1 MVLRITGSEI
11 LDRSIRNFLGISAS
25 DDQNKNHL
33 QMPNDL
39 TRILD
44 AIGSI
49 CNWLSDKEAM
59 IPANEFKYF
68 SKMLT
73 NILSADELI
82 LIYYFINVSDGV
94 RYISSISKVIDFV
107 PMDRESTTFQNAQS
121 LLKR

>member
-1 MVLRITGSEI
+1 MT
-11 LDRSIRNFLGISAS
+11 
-25 DDQNKNHL
+25 
-33 QMPNDL
+33 NDL

-49 CNWLSDKEAM
+49 CNWLCEKEAM
-59 IPANEFKYF
+59 ISPNEFKYF

-94 RYISSISKVIDFV
+94 RYISSINKVIDFI
-107 PMDRESTTFQNAQS
+107 PMDRESSTFQNAQS
-121 LLKR
+121 LLRR